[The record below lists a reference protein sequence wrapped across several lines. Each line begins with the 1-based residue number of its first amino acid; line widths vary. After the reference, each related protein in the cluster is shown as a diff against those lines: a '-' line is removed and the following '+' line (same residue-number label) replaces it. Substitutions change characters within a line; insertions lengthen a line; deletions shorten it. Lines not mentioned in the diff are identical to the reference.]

1 MKLNQRTFLILLT
14 AGLAIAA
21 WKGNAQTIDDQI
33 KVARSALKAD
43 RKATVAETMQFTQE
57 EGKVFWPLYEQYRA
71 ETDKQGDALLKLV
84 KDYGQ
89 LYPNVPDDRA
99 KAMLRELGDL
109 EKNRVAT
116 RSSYLKKIEKVI
128 SPAKTLRFAQVESR
142 LDLALR
148 VQIAANVPLVP
159 IEGRLT
165 GEASAASVVAEGV
178 PQGHPPIRGW
188 LAPDGPRPG
197 GPKSRGA

>member
-14 AGLAIAA
+14 AGIAMA
-21 WKGNAQTIDDQI
+21 VWKGNTQTIDDQI
-33 KVARSALKAD
+33 KVARSVLKAD

-71 ETDKQGDALLKLV
+71 EIDKQGDALLKLV
-84 KDYGQ
+84 KEYGQ

-159 IEGRLT
+159 IE
-165 GEASAASVVAEGV
+165 AA
-178 PQGHPPIRGW
+178 
-188 LAPDGPRPG
+188 
-197 GPKSRGA
+197 